1 MVVCIGLIL
10 EKGKNHE
17 RKGAAERRHWGL
29 IIPALLLEGVEES
42 GVKMILG
49 KKIAEKPLD
58 FLRIIECPGL
68 KRTTMVVEFQTP
80 AM

>member
-10 EKGKNHE
+10 AKGKNRE

-49 KKIAEKPLD
+49 KKIAKKP
-58 FLRIIECPGL
+58 
-68 KRTTMVVEFQTP
+68 
-80 AM
+80 